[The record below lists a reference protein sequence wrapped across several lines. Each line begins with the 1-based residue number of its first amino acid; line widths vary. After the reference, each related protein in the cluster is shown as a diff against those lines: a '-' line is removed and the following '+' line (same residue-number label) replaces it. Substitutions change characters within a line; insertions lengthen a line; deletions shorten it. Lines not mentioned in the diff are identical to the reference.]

1 MRGRPAFALAIAL
14 VATLAASSPSA
25 DAKGKERLEFQ
36 LRTSNGYQVRL
47 QASDSTAVVVVSRDM
62 RKGDLGFAESAYVV
76 RARTGANGLRAT
88 FGDRGQMRMRFRPS
102 GRARYGPSRR
112 PCRRADRRVTRF
124 GTFVG
129 TFRFTGE
136 NGYTKIR
143 IRRVRGRVVSPASPR
158 CRRSFGRNPRGT
170 ATIWKALAAPPVAVR
185 KSLDR
190 RAAAE
195 ASALLGGPSRRVT
208 FLGASWRQGLTA
220 QSFGAIEIGPLGTL
234 CLAAA
239 LHTEGRLGVFRI
251 ALAAGSPAS
260 LSVDDSLS
268 LARVRPPLPFSGS
281 ATFEHFDDGT
291 TSWTGTLAVSFPGA
305 PRLPLTGPPFK
316 AKLRRAL

>member
-25 DAKGKERLEFQ
+25 DARGKERLEFQ
-36 LRTSNGYQVRL
+36 LRASNGYQVRL
-47 QASDSTAVVVVSRDM
+47 QASDSTAVVVVNRGM
-62 RKGDLGFAESAYVV
+62 PKGDLGFAESAYVV
-76 RARTGANGLRAT
+76 RARTSANRLRAT
-88 FGDRGQMRMRFRPS
+88 FGDRGRVSMRFRPS
-102 GRARYGPSRR
+102 GRARYAPSRR

-129 TFRFTGE
+129 SFRFTGE
-136 NGYTKIR
+136 NGYTKV
-143 IRRVRGRVVSPASPR
+143 RVQRVSGRVVSPAAPR
-158 CRRSFGRNPRGT
+158 CRRPVGRRRRGT
-170 ATIWKALAAPPVAVR
+170 AAIWKALAAPPVAVR

-190 RAAAE
+190 HAAAE
-195 ASALLGGPSRRVT
+195 ASALLGGPSRDVT

-234 CLAAA
+234 YLAAS

-251 ALAAGSPAS
+251 ALAAGSAAS
-260 LSVDDSLS
+260 LSVNDPLS
-268 LARVRPPLPFSGS
+268 LARVKPPAPFSGS

-291 TSWTGTLAVSFPGA
+291 RSWTGTLAISFPGA
-305 PRLPLTGPPFK
+305 PSMPLTGPPFK